1 MEPAWCAARR
11 APANARDAAAARGRY
26 NVGMPA
32 PKPPLTEADYRR
44 AAGRLQCDLAAIMAV
59 AKVEA
64 PKGPFLPDGRPPI
77 LFERHKFHRHTRGR
91 FSRSHPDLSNATPG
105 GYGAGGA
112 HQHDRLAR
120 AAALDREAAL
130 KSASW
135 GAFQI
140 MGENHAQ
147 AGHPTLQ
154 GFINA
159 MYRSAAAQL
168 DAFVSFNLAD
178 ARLVQAIRGRMWATY
193 ARIYN
198 GPAYRDNRYDEKLAA
213 AYADFVKAYP
223 PRPNFALVR
232 SGVTST
238 ETMR

>member
-1 MEPAWCAARR
+1 
-11 APANARDAAAARGRY
+11 
-26 NVGMPA
+26 
-32 PKPPLTEADYRR
+32 
-44 AAGRLQCDLAAIMAV
+44 
-59 AKVEA
+59 
-64 PKGPFLPDGRPPI
+64 
-77 LFERHKFHRHTRGR
+77 
-91 FSRSHPDLSNATPG
+91 
-105 GYGAGGA
+105 
-112 HQHDRLAR
+112 
-120 AAALDREAAL
+120 
-130 KSASW
+130 
-135 GAFQI
+135 

-147 AGHPTLQ
+147 AGHLTLQ

-213 AYADFVKAYP
+213 AYAGFVKAYP
-223 PRPNFALVR
+223 PRPNFALVC

-238 ETMR
+238 EYFA